1 MVIFQL
7 AMLNY
12 QRVWCMD
19 VDGRYIYT
27 VNGGYK
33 PTNITAGCSE
43 VLYSFHCFFFQATIP
58 IVKCSSPSISHSC
71 AVNITLNFT
80 KVPIIPFFKG
90 HSWYGMG
97 YSWDHDIY
105 IYHIYIYHIIY
116 HTNSCFFHPPLFQV
130 PWKKHTRRRTRRG
143 LLSCRP
149 ATGFAF
155 TE

>member
-1 MVIFQL
+1 MVDIS
-7 AMLNY
+7 
-12 QRVWCMD
+12 
-19 VDGRYIYT
+19 T
-27 VNGGYK
+27 VNGGCK

-43 VLYSFHCFFFQATIP
+43 VLYSFHCFFQATIP
-58 IVKCSSPSISHSC
+58 IVKCSRPSISHTC
-71 AVNITLNFT
+71 PANITLNFT
-80 KVPIIPFFKG
+80 KVPIIPCFKG

-105 IYHIYIYHIIY
+105 MYYTYIYISHYITQTAAI
-116 HTNSCFFHPPLFQV
+116 NPPLFQV
-130 PWKKHTRRRTRRG
+130 PPKHTRRTTRRG